1 MLDEIAK
8 QSASKNFQRKRK
20 KESHHWIGNKF
31 VYD

>member
-20 KESHHWIGNKF
+20 NGTYHWIGYKF